1 MAWIGPTLTAA
12 ASAARIA
19 GEVADGQARAA
30 SQRYDVQ
37 QARSRAAA
45 SAEQASTNEEQIRR
59 RNRQLLATQ
68 AARYAESGTGAGGS
82 NALIAAQDAALA
94 ELEALNARYDGRL
107 ERNALENRAQR
118 LADTPGGQSGL
129 RTGLNAL
136 SWLARTGSGSW

>member
-30 SQRYDVQ
+30 SQRHDVQ

-59 RNRQLLATQ
+59 RNRQSLATL
-68 AARYAESGTGAGGS
+68 AALVAESGTGTGGS

-94 ELEALNARYDGRL
+94 ELEALNARYDGQL
-107 ERNALENRAQR
+107 ERNALENRARR
-118 LADTPGGQSGL
+118 LADAPGGQSGL

-136 SWLARTGSGSW
+136 SWLAKTGSGSW

>member
-1 MAWIGPTLTAA
+1 MAWIGPTLAAA

-30 SQRYDVQ
+30 SQRHEVQ
-37 QARSRAAA
+37 AARSQAA
-45 SAEQASTNEEQIRR
+45 SLAEQTAATEEQIRR
-59 RNRQLLATQ
+59 RNRQDLATR
-68 AARYAESGTGAGGS
+68 AALAAESGTGAGGS

-94 ELEALNARYDGRL
+94 ELEALNARYEGQRQ
-107 ERNALENRAQR
+107 RGALENRVRR
-118 LADTPGGQSGL
+118 LADAPEGQTGL